1 MCGRMPRGKMN
12 LAGGSMPTP
21 IACSM
26 AKTTARVVLPQQA
39 VLRRRAVRM
48 EQTEMTTV
56 AAVVVAEVV
65 AAVGHGMGTRQ
76 NAQPNHGQ
84 SGGLR
89 MNLRWQIHLRA
100 SREALAE
107 MRQPRGAMQ
116 TLNHAAAAA
125 VAAAV
130 AVPVMRAVS
139 RGLSG
144 RHGHLQRNR
153 LSLGV
158 VRRRAV
164 HAAGMIV
171 VLVMLMDVAAGK
183 PFPE

>member
-1 MCGRMPRGKMN
+1 MN
-12 LAGGSMPTP
+12 L
-21 IACSM
+21 
-26 AKTTARVVLPQQA
+26 Q
-39 VLRRRAVRM
+39 
-48 EQTEMTTV
+48 
-56 AAVVVAEVV
+56 
-65 AAVGHGMGTRQ
+65 
-76 NAQPNHGQ
+76 
-84 SGGLR
+84 
-89 MNLRWQIHLRA
+89 WQIPVRA
-100 SREALAE
+100 SREVLAE

-158 VRRRAV
+158 VRRRV
-164 HAAGMIV
+164 VDAAGMIV